1 MPMDELSVE
10 LTDNDSQ
17 KDPIHAWQLIQ
28 TDSKTRQT
36 TCFRFSNKYR
46 SPCTK
51 ISLLPSIDDLEM
63 LIPLFKRSVIV
74 PLP

>member
-1 MPMDELSVE
+1 MPIDELSVE
-10 LTDNDSQ
+10 PLDNDSQ

-36 TCFRFSNKYR
+36 TSFRFSNKYR

-51 ISLLPSIDDLEM
+51 ISLLPSADDLEM
-63 LIPLFKRSVIV
+63 LICLFKQSVIV
-74 PLP
+74 LLP